1 MVAKVTITTG
11 ERRRQVRETVED
23 CRGLLIA
30 CATNLCPDGTSAVR
44 AVEACLSK
52 GIGDWR
58 GTDRSTLRPYLLCLL
73 VHQARFETAA
83 SSQVP
88 GNGDRF
94 SLLPLIER
102 EVLVL
107 VDRAGLDQTIVAEM
121 LGVSVLDVNAIRAQA
136 LATLQRGSEDPTGD
150 PS

>member
-1 MVAKVTITTG
+1 M
-11 ERRRQVRETVED
+11 
-23 CRGLLIA
+23 
-30 CATNLCPDGTSAVR
+30 
-44 AVEACLSK
+44 
-52 GIGDWR
+52 
-58 GTDRSTLRPYLLCLL
+58 
-73 VHQARFETAA
+73 HQARFETAA